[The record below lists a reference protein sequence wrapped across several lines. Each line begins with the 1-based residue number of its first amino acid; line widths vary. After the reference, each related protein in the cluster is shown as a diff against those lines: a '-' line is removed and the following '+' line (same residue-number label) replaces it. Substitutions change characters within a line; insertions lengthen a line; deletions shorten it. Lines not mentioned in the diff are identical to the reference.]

1 MRIMKEPK
9 IRFIKSSSF
18 LRKQLKDI
26 AIINPKCSLPEI
38 FEYVDLESV
47 IGTEMKNHRTEKKGS
62 APSRAQRLAQK
73 GDIFFQTVRPYQ
85 QNNYYFDLDANNFV
99 FSTGYAQICSK
110 VNPKYL
116 FTILQQSSFLD
127 QVLENCTGTS
137 YPAIAPSALSNL
149 YLNVCV
155 DPNEQNLIASYFQS
169 LDTLIQ
175 ATSKQLASLKQIKAA
190 SLQSMFPQEGET
202 KPRVRFK
209 GFEEEW
215 MTEKLGSLFLERN
228 ESNIYGEMLS
238 VTMNNGI
245 IKAADNG
252 RFDNSNKDKSHYKT
266 LAKYIVYTGA
276 IDEYYDYSLGELEYR
291 SLKFEIEK
299 INKSSYQGNAVIN
312 YTEYEVPYTR
322 IIEHKFFDISNEE
335 VLNLPY
341 TIISKEYPK
350 LYKKGDERYYPI
362 NDDKNNNLYLKYL
375 DLSKKEE
382 NIFFG
387 GRLASYKYYD
397 MDDTIEAAFNL
408 YNNII
413 EKIK

>member
-1 MRIMKEPK
+1 M
-9 IRFIKSSSF
+9 
-18 LRKQLKDI
+18 RKQLKDI

-252 RFDNSNKDKSHYKT
+252 RFDNSNKDKSHYKVVKIGDIAYNSMRMWQGASGCSPYDGIVSPAYT
-266 LAKYIVYTGA
+266 VIIPRNGINSLFFAYHFKTIETIKKFRLNSQGLTTDTWNLKYPA
-276 IDEYYDYSLGELEYR
+276 FSL
-291 SLKFEIEK
+291 I
-299 INKSSYQGNAVIN
+299 
-312 YTEYEVPYTR
+312 
-322 IIEHKFFDISNEE
+322 E
-335 VLNLPY
+335 VL
-341 TIISKEYPK
+341 YPSS
-350 LYKKGDERYYPI
+350 LDEQQKI
-362 NDDKNNNLYLKYL
+362 
-375 DLSKKEE
+375 
-382 NIFFG
+382 
-387 GRLASYKYYD
+387 ASYFLNLDRQITLQTRRLEKLKQ
-397 MDDTIEAAFNL
+397 IKAACLDKMFV
-408 YNNII
+408 
-413 EKIK
+413 

>member
-1 MRIMKEPK
+1 MKEPK

-252 RFDNSNKDKSHYKT
+252 RFDNSNKDKSHYKVVKIGDIAYNSMRMWQGASGCSPYDGIVSPAYT
-266 LAKYIVYTGA
+266 VIIPRNGINSLFFAYHFKTIETIKKFRLNSQGLTTDTWNLKYPA
-276 IDEYYDYSLGELEYR
+276 FSL
-291 SLKFEIEK
+291 I
-299 INKSSYQGNAVIN
+299 
-312 YTEYEVPYTR
+312 
-322 IIEHKFFDISNEE
+322 E
-335 VLNLPY
+335 VL
-341 TIISKEYPK
+341 YPSS
-350 LYKKGDERYYPI
+350 LDEQQKI
-362 NDDKNNNLYLKYL
+362 
-375 DLSKKEE
+375 
-382 NIFFG
+382 
-387 GRLASYKYYD
+387 ASYFLNLDRQITLQTRRLEKLKQ
-397 MDDTIEAAFNL
+397 IKAACLDKMFV
-408 YNNII
+408 
-413 EKIK
+413 

>member
-1 MRIMKEPK
+1 MKEPK

-209 GFEEEW
+209 GFEGEWKKPLISEVFNLRNGYTPSKFVDDYWEEGTIPW
-215 MTEKLGSLFLERN
+215 FRMEDIRAKGGILFDSIQHITPQAVKGELFKPFSIILATTATIGVHAMLIVDSLANQQFTNFSICESLLREYDPYYVYYAFYKIDEWSLHNTNSGGLLSVDIKGLMKQPFYTPLLPEQQKIASYFLNLDRQITLQTRRLEKLKQ
-228 ESNIYGEMLS
+228 
-238 VTMNNGI
+238 
-245 IKAADNG
+245 IKAACL
-252 RFDNSNKDKSHYKT
+252 DKMF
-266 LAKYIVYTGA
+266 V
-276 IDEYYDYSLGELEYR
+276 
-291 SLKFEIEK
+291 
-299 INKSSYQGNAVIN
+299 
-312 YTEYEVPYTR
+312 
-322 IIEHKFFDISNEE
+322 
-335 VLNLPY
+335 
-341 TIISKEYPK
+341 
-350 LYKKGDERYYPI
+350 
-362 NDDKNNNLYLKYL
+362 
-375 DLSKKEE
+375 
-382 NIFFG
+382 
-387 GRLASYKYYD
+387 
-397 MDDTIEAAFNL
+397 
-408 YNNII
+408 
-413 EKIK
+413 

>member
-1 MRIMKEPK
+1 MKEPK

-155 DPNEQNLIASYFQS
+155 DPNEQNLIASYFQF

-190 SLQSMFPQEGET
+190 SLQSMFPQKGET

-252 RFDNSNKDKSHYKT
+252 RFDNSNKDKSHYKVVKIGDIAYNSMRMWQGASGCSPYDGIVSPAYT
-266 LAKYIVYTGA
+266 VIIPRNGINSLFFAYHFKTIETIKKFRLNSQGLTTDTWNLKYPA
-276 IDEYYDYSLGELEYR
+276 FSL
-291 SLKFEIEK
+291 I
-299 INKSSYQGNAVIN
+299 
-312 YTEYEVPYTR
+312 
-322 IIEHKFFDISNEE
+322 E
-335 VLNLPY
+335 VL
-341 TIISKEYPK
+341 YPSS
-350 LYKKGDERYYPI
+350 LDEQQKI
-362 NDDKNNNLYLKYL
+362 
-375 DLSKKEE
+375 
-382 NIFFG
+382 
-387 GRLASYKYYD
+387 ASYFLNLDRQITLQTRRLEKLKQ
-397 MDDTIEAAFNL
+397 IKAACLDKMFV
-408 YNNII
+408 
-413 EKIK
+413 

>member
-1 MRIMKEPK
+1 MKEPK

-175 ATSKQLASLKQIKAA
+175 ATTKQLASLKQIKAA

-252 RFDNSNKDKSHYKT
+252 RFDNSNKDKSHYKVVKIGDIAYNSMRMWQGASGCSPYDGIVSPAYT
-266 LAKYIVYTGA
+266 VIIPRNGINSLFFAYHFKTIETIKKFRLNSQGLTTDTWNLKYPA
-276 IDEYYDYSLGELEYR
+276 FSL
-291 SLKFEIEK
+291 I
-299 INKSSYQGNAVIN
+299 
-312 YTEYEVPYTR
+312 
-322 IIEHKFFDISNEE
+322 E
-335 VLNLPY
+335 VL
-341 TIISKEYPK
+341 YPSS
-350 LYKKGDERYYPI
+350 LDEQQKI
-362 NDDKNNNLYLKYL
+362 
-375 DLSKKEE
+375 
-382 NIFFG
+382 
-387 GRLASYKYYD
+387 ASYFLNLDRQITLQTRRLEKLKQ
-397 MDDTIEAAFNL
+397 IKAACLDKMFV
-408 YNNII
+408 
-413 EKIK
+413 

>member
-1 MRIMKEPK
+1 
-9 IRFIKSSSF
+9 
-18 LRKQLKDI
+18 
-26 AIINPKCSLPEI
+26 
-38 FEYVDLESV
+38 
-47 IGTEMKNHRTEKKGS
+47 MKNHRTEKKGS

-252 RFDNSNKDKSHYKT
+252 RFDNSNKDKSHYKVVKIGDIAYNSMRMWQGASGCSPYDGIVSPAYT
-266 LAKYIVYTGA
+266 VIIPRNGINSLFFAYHFKTIETIKKFRLNSQGLTTDTWNLKYPA
-276 IDEYYDYSLGELEYR
+276 FSL
-291 SLKFEIEK
+291 I
-299 INKSSYQGNAVIN
+299 
-312 YTEYEVPYTR
+312 
-322 IIEHKFFDISNEE
+322 E
-335 VLNLPY
+335 VL
-341 TIISKEYPK
+341 YPSS
-350 LYKKGDERYYPI
+350 LDEQQKI
-362 NDDKNNNLYLKYL
+362 
-375 DLSKKEE
+375 
-382 NIFFG
+382 
-387 GRLASYKYYD
+387 ASYFLNLDRQITLQTRRLEKLKQ
-397 MDDTIEAAFNL
+397 IKAACLDKMFV
-408 YNNII
+408 
-413 EKIK
+413 